1 MSYEIGSLNEKDV
14 EETVKLL
21 QSLGS
26 PASSIF
32 SNSEML
38 KRTLYG
44 PHVITLVGKE
54 KEKIV
59 GVINGTAT
67 TSPNIL
73 LLATKP
79 GESLGSVLLDKFVDR
94 VKNQFPSAK
103 AVMTSLPADMTE
115 VVAFYS
121 SKGFAVEGFVKSG
134 LQGRDLVFLR
144 KPLLPIP
151 RHSDMNAGKKE
162 KAAYI

>member
-1 MSYEIGSLNEKDV
+1 VSFDINSLKEKDV
-14 EETVKLL
+14 EEAVRFL
-21 QSLGS
+21 QSLGN
-26 PASSIF
+26 PSSIL

-44 PHVITLVGKE
+44 PHAITLVAKE
-54 KEKIV
+54 KDRIV
-59 GVINGTAT
+59 GVIHGTAT
-67 TSPNIL
+67 INPNIV

-79 GESLGSVLLDKFVDR
+79 GESLGSVLLDRFVDR
-94 VKNQFPSAK
+94 VKSQFPSAN

-115 VVAFYS
+115 VIAFYS

-144 KPLLPIP
+144 KALPRQSTRI
-151 RHSDMNAGKKE
+151 A
-162 KAAYI
+162 